1 MFAPYQTPDFN
12 AHVSHPE
19 PARHRALA
27 VEAYLDECEGR
38 WKGKAEGYDF
48 REQEPA
54 CGKRSPPRSSPSFVG
69 DLPSLGNFDFSEL
82 VPAVL
87 LTIHLD
93 LGVSECLRPLAV
105 PRFFGILTKSIE
117 IWNRSSPKVCD
128 SGSHTPPP
136 TFAPPRVT
144 CRASDLVPGSRC
156 EPKSGLAQPLTLT
169 HLTCAVSSSNEY
181 KG

>member
-12 AHVSHPE
+12 ARVSHTE

-27 VEAYLDECEGR
+27 VEAYLDECEWR

-54 CGKRSPPRSSPSFVG
+54 CGKRSPPHSSPSFVG

-128 SGSHTPPP
+128 SGP
-136 TFAPPRVT
+136 THRHRPSRLHASRVVPRISWPDLA
-144 CRASDLVPGSRC
+144 ASRSLDLLNP
-156 EPKSGLAQPLTLT
+156 
-169 HLTCAVSSSNEY
+169 
-181 KG
+181 